1 MDAKDGAFDMDD
13 ITGKVAL
20 VTGGSRG
27 IGRAIALELARAG
40 ADVAVNYVASRG
52 DADTA
57 VAEIRAL
64 GRRAVALGADVA
76 VPDQATGLVA
86 AAEAALGPAT
96 ILVNSAGVGYALA
109 LEDITLEIWSRTLA
123 INLTGSFLVT
133 QAVVPAMRRARW
145 GRIMAISSVAA
156 QTGGVIGPHYAAS
169 KAGQIG
175 LMHAY
180 ARRLA
185 GDGITANAIAPGRVD
200 TDIVRQDTSPLRR
213 TPPPPVGRIGTVD
226 EVAAVAVM
234 LARNGYITG
243 QTISVNGGAH
253 PTS

>member
-1 MDAKDGAFDMDD
+1 MDD

-27 IGRAIALELARAG
+27 IGRAIAVALARAG
-40 ADVAVNYVASRG
+40 ADVAVNYVASRR
-52 DADTA
+52 DADAA
-57 VAEIRAL
+57 VAEIQAL
-64 GRRAVALGADVA
+64 GRRAVALGADVGQ
-76 VPDQATGLVA
+76 PEQASALVG
-86 AAEAALGPAT
+86 AAERALGPVG

-109 LEDITLEIWSRTLA
+109 IEDITPEIWNRTLA

-133 QAVVPAMRRARW
+133 QAAVPAMRRARW

-175 LMHAY
+175 LMHSY

-185 GDGITANAIAPGRVD
+185 GDGITANAIAPGRID
-200 TDIVRQDTSPLRR
+200 TDIVRQDTSALRA
-213 TPPPPVGRIGTVD
+213 TAPAPPVGRIGTAD

-234 LARNGYITG
+234 LAHNGYITG
-243 QTISVNGGAH
+243 QTININGGVH
-253 PTS
+253 SS